1 MTYEQTL
8 EYLFTQLPVYQ
19 RQGAAA
25 YKPDLSKTEALMDLL
40 GHPER
45 GLKCIHIAGTNGKGS
60 VSSLVASVLQHQGYK
75 VGLYT
80 SPHLKDFRERIRIG
94 GQKVPHDWV
103 VDFVATHKEDWKDL
117 QPSFFE
123 ITVGM
128 AFRYF
133 RDEQVDI
140 AVLETGLGGRL
151 DSTNVVLPEVS
162 VITNIGLDHTP
173 FLGETIPLIAR
184 EKGGIIKPNTPVV
197 LGPMLTEAQ
206 EVLVTM
212 ASVQNAAVTD
222 AGAIEDQLPESDL
235 IGSYQKD
242 NKKTA
247 MAALKVLKGRGWDLG
262 FEAVVNG
269 FATAAKT
276 TGLLGRW
283 QRLGSE
289 PTIIADCAH
298 NPDGIRQAMAQ
309 LDGYRYAGLHIVV
322 GVVGDKNPERLLREL
337 PRSANYYFT
346 RADIPRAMDPE
357 ELAEAAAYHGL
368 RGETYDTVKSAYA
381 AARLYAEKDDLIF
394 VGGSIFVVA
403 EVV

>member
-133 RDEQVDI
+133 RDEHVDI

-162 VITNIGLDHTP
+162 VITNIGLDHTQ
-173 FLGETIPLIAR
+173 FLGKTIPLIAR

-247 MAALKVLKGRGWDLG
+247 MAALKVLKGQGWDLG

-283 QRLGSE
+283 QKLGSE

-346 RADIPRAMDPE
+346 RAGIPRAMDPE

-381 AARLYAEKDDLIF
+381 AARIYAEKDDLIF